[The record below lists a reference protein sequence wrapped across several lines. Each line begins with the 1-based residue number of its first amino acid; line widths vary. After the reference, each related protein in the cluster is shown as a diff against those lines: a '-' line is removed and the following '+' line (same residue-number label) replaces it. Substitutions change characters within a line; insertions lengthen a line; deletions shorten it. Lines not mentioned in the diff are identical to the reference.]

1 VEDSSFEK
9 CLCASRKTQTW
20 SAQRSLILASVLTL
34 SVEYAAAFFLL
45 ADCLKDAVN
54 VILNQL
60 KDLQLA
66 IAVTRVYEGERGPIL
81 KNLLQDQVLPL
92 AAQEGNRWLASWAFW
107 MLHRRDMAVRALI
120 VGRPVL
126 LIETTNLSLSRLFIH
141 YSKRLNLPICKQ
153 SYFSQMI
160 QRLLFYTLNYD
171 RRRYR
176 LSEVPRKSRPKLN
189 GLSCFIMLVYMTEWA
204 VIYWRWTL
212 VCSLEL

>member
-1 VEDSSFEK
+1 MPMRFSENTDMVCTTLPDIGVGTDVECRICCSILLIGRLFEGR
-9 CLCASRKTQTW
+9 CQCYSE
-20 SAQRSLILASVLTL
+20 SAQRSSARNSSHQGL
-34 SVEYAAAFFLL
+34 
-45 ADCLKDAVN
+45 
-54 VILNQL
+54 
-60 KDLQLA
+60 
-66 IAVTRVYEGERGPIL
+66 RGRKRTDTKEPSPRQSFTFGSPGR
-81 KNLLQDQVLPL
+81 K
-92 AAQEGNRWLASWAFW
+92 SWAFW

-141 YSKRLNLPICKQ
+141 YSKRLNPPICKQ

>member
-81 KNLLQDQVLPL
+81 KNLLQDKVLPL
-92 AAQEGNRWLASWAFW
+92 
-107 MLHRRDMAVRALI
+107 VRALI